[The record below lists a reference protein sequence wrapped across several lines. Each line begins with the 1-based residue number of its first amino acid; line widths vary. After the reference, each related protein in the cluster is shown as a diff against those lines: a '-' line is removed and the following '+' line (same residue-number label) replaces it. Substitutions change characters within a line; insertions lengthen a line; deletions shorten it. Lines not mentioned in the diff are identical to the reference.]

1 MDNLRLIL
9 FFALAFIL
17 MMLWQAWEKDY
28 GAKPQAVANTEISS
42 GKTDSSPS
50 VSGAIPAAPATG
62 GSETSSAVPVISAIS
77 AVPASTTDAPRDAI
91 PTIMVKTDLYTMEIG
106 TVGGNVLKVF
116 LNDYPA
122 SLGDKEHSFQL
133 MKPEPPN
140 LFIAQSGLIAG
151 EGSTAPSHESPY
163 QAGSNSYQLADGQ
176 DQLSVDLHWTS
187 PEGIKVTKRFSYQR
201 GSYLVTVQHIL
212 QNGSDKPWVGR
223 EYRQLMRTPPENN
236 SAASKV
242 LYTYTGGAIYSEEN
256 KYEKIKFEAME
267 ESKLS
272 REVKGGW
279 IAMLQHYFLGAWIP
293 PKEQIDTFY
302 TNVLPGKR
310 YVLGA
315 YTPPVTIN
323 QGANHTFSTGF
334 VASPKL
340 QDELKAIAKG
350 LDLSVDY
357 GWLTV
362 IAQPI
367 FWLLKHIQAVV
378 VNWGLSIILLTLLIK
393 ALFYKLSEASYKSMA
408 NMRRMTPRIQ
418 ALKDRYG
425 EDKTRLNAAMMELYK
440 KEKINPLGGCLPIVV
455 QIPVFISLYWVL
467 LESVELRQAPF
478 IFWIQD
484 LSTKDPYFVLPLIM
498 GISMF
503 IQQKLNPAP
512 PDPMQ
517 AKIMMALP
525 VVFTVFFAFFP
536 AGLVLYWVTNNVLS
550 IAQQWYITRQ
560 IENAAAKA

>member
-17 MMLWQAWEKDY
+17 MMLWQAWDKDY
-28 GAKPQAVANTEISS
+28 GGKPQTAAPSEMSS
-42 GKTDSSPS
+42 DKASTTTS
-50 VSGAIPAAPATG
+50 VPGAIPSAPTPAG
-62 GSETSSAVPVISAIS
+62 DGQPSAVPSITADSALPKAGAES
-77 AVPASTTDAPRDAI
+77 QPTAASVTVR
-91 PTIMVKTDLYTMEIG
+91 TDLYTMEIG

-116 LNDYPA
+116 LNEYPA
-122 SLGDKEHSFQL
+122 SLGDQENSFQL
-133 MKPEPPN
+133 MKPEIPN
-140 LFIAQSGLIAG
+140 LFVAQSGLIAG
-151 EGSTAPSHESPY
+151 EGSFAPSHETPY
-163 QAGSNSYQLADGQ
+163 RVNSHSYRLENGA
-176 DQLSVDLHWTS
+176 DQLSVDLFWTS
-187 PEGIKVTKRFSYQR
+187 PEGVKVTKRFNYQR
-201 GSYLVTVQHIL
+201 GSYLVTVQHIVE
-212 QNGSDKPWVGR
+212 NGSGQPWVGR
-223 EYRQLMRTPPENN
+223 EYRQLMRTPAVDD
-236 SAASKV
+236 SAASKL
-242 LYTYTGGAIYSEEN
+242 LYTYTGGAIYSGEK
-256 KYEKIKFEAME
+256 KYEKIDFDDMQ

-279 IAMLQHYFLGAWIP
+279 IAMLQHYFVGAWIP
-293 PKEQIDTFY
+293 PADQTGTFY
-302 TNVLPGKR
+302 TNVLPGER

-315 YTPPVTIN
+315 YTPALTVDK
-323 QGANHTFSTGF
+323 GASHTFSSGF

-340 QDELKAIAKG
+340 QDELKAISTG
-350 LDLSVDY
+350 LDLTVDY

-367 FWLLKHIQAVV
+367 FWLLKQIQGVV
-378 VNWGLSIILLTLLIK
+378 VNWGVAIILLTLLIK
-393 ALFYKLSEASYKSMA
+393 VLFYKLSEASYKSMA

-418 ALKDRYG
+418 ALKDRFG

-478 IFWIQD
+478 VFWIQD

-536 AGLVLYWVTNNVLS
+536 SGLVLYWVTNNVLS
-550 IAQQWYITRQ
+550 IAQQWHITRQ
-560 IENAAAKA
+560 IENAAARA

>member
-17 MMLWQAWEKDY
+17 MMLWQAWDKDY
-28 GAKPQAVANTEISS
+28 GGKPQTAAPTEMSS
-42 GKTDSSPS
+42 DKAGTTTS
-50 VSGAIPAAPATG
+50 VPGAIPSAPTPAG
-62 GSETSSAVPVISAIS
+62 NGQPSAVPSI
-77 AVPASTTDAPRDAI
+77 TTDSALPMAGAESQSTAASVTVR
-91 PTIMVKTDLYTMEIG
+91 TDLYTMEIG

-116 LNDYPA
+116 LNEYPA
-122 SLGDKEHSFQL
+122 SLGDQENSFQL
-133 MKPEPPN
+133 MKPEIPN
-140 LFIAQSGLIAG
+140 LFVAQSGLIGA
-151 EGSTAPSHESPY
+151 EGSSAPSHETPY
-163 QAGSNSYQLADGQ
+163 RVNSQSYRLESGA
-176 DQLSVDLHWTS
+176 DQLSVDLYWTS
-187 PEGIKVTKRFSYQR
+187 PEGVKVTKRFNYQR
-201 GSYLVTVQHIL
+201 GSYLVTVQHIVE
-212 QNGSDKPWVGR
+212 NGSGQPWVGR
-223 EYRQLMRTPPENN
+223 EYRQLMRTPTVDD
-236 SAASKV
+236 SAASKL
-242 LYTYTGGAIYSEEN
+242 LYTYTGGAIYSGEK
-256 KYEKIKFEAME
+256 KYEKIDFDDMQ

-279 IAMLQHYFLGAWIP
+279 IAMLQHYFVGAWIP
-293 PKEQIDTFY
+293 PQGQTGTFY
-302 TNVLPGKR
+302 TNVLPGER

-315 YTPPVTIN
+315 YTPALTVDKGTS
-323 QGANHTFSTGF
+323 HTFSSGF

-340 QDELKAIAKG
+340 QDELKAISTG
-350 LDLSVDY
+350 LDLTVDY

-367 FWLLKHIQAVV
+367 FWLLKQIQAVV
-378 VNWGLSIILLTLLIK
+378 VNWGVAIILLTLLIK
-393 ALFYKLSEASYKSMA
+393 VLFYKLSEASYKSMA

-418 ALKDRYG
+418 ALKDRFG

-536 AGLVLYWVTNNVLS
+536 SGLVLYWVTNNVLS
-550 IAQQWYITRQ
+550 IAQQWHITRQ
-560 IENAAAKA
+560 IENAAARA

>member
-17 MMLWQAWEKDY
+17 LMLWQAWEKDY
-28 GAKPQAVANTEISS
+28 GPRPEGTVATES
-42 GKTDSSPS
+42 T
-50 VSGAIPAAPATG
+50 AAQ
-62 GSETSSAVPVISAIS
+62 EDVSSAVPS
-77 AVPASTTDAPRDAI
+77 AI
-91 PTIMVKTDLYTMEIG
+91 PTAPTGGEGGMPSSVPTLSSTPDVPTASVAPAASTIQVKTDLYTMEIG

-122 SLGDKEHSFQL
+122 SLGDKQNSFQL

-140 LFIAQSGLIAG
+140 LFVAQSGLIAG
-151 EGSTAPSHESPY
+151 EGSTAPSHETPF
-163 QAGSNSYQLADGQ
+163 QADNTSYELADGA
-176 DQLSVDLHWTS
+176 DQLSVDLHWIS
-187 PEGIKVTKRFSYQR
+187 PEGVKVTKRYTYHR

-212 QNGSDKPWVGR
+212 ENGSGTPWVGR
-223 EYRQLMRTPPENN
+223 EYRQLMRTPAENS
-236 SAASKV
+236 SASSKL

-256 KYEKIKFEAME
+256 KYEKIKFEDME

-293 PKEQIDTFY
+293 PQEQTDTFY
-302 TNVLPGKR
+302 SNVLPGQR

-315 YTPPVTIN
+315 YTPAVTVDK
-323 QGANHTFSTGF
+323 GASYTFSSGF

-340 QDELKAIAKG
+340 QDELKAISKG

-367 FWLLKHIQAVV
+367 FWLLKLIQGVV

-393 ALFYKLSEASYKSMA
+393 AVFYKLSETSYKSMA

-425 EDKTRLNAAMMELYK
+425 EDKTRLNAAMMEMYK

-478 IFWIQD
+478 MFWIQD

-560 IENAAAKA
+560 IENAAKA